1 VRHRALDVLRQPVSR
16 LRLVTDADAEV
27 AADSDLEPLEQA
39 IAADHSVTLLDCM
52 RQLPGPQRQS
62 IMLAFFHGLTHSEVA
77 QHLAKPLGTVK
88 TWIRQAL
95 ISLKGCI
102 ES

>member
-1 VRHRALDVLRQPVSR
+1 DP
-16 LRLVTDADAEV
+16 
-27 AADSDLEPLEQA
+27 DLEPLEQA
-39 IAADHSVTLLDCM
+39 IAADHSATLLDCM